1 MGELAI
7 IYAVVFGGAL
17 VLQFLLYKGGN
28 KGTNNTIFLLNL
40 ALVVIIG
47 LINYSSQPSNY
58 VLQKVIS
65 IAWIVLGALAFFLKS
80 KGKESV
86 GTSKIL
92 LTIAL
97 IGGIIQMIL

>member
-7 IYAVVFGGAL
+7 IFAVLIGLAL
-17 VLQFLLYKGGN
+17 VLQFLLYKGG
-28 KGTNNTIFLLNL
+28 KGNNNTIFLLNL

>member
-7 IYAVVFGGAL
+7 IFAVLIGGAL
-17 VLQFLLYKGGN
+17 VLQFLLYKGG

-47 LINYSSQPSNY
+47 LLNYSSQPSNY

-65 IAWIVLGALAFFLKS
+65 LTWIVIGAMAFFLKS
-80 KGKESV
+80 KGKESLA
-86 GTSKIL
+86 TSKIL

-97 IGGIIQMIL
+97 VGAIIQMIL